1 MPLVVNQVEIS
12 LAKLDTLQD
21 GTLDQCLSKKITPL
35 AWSPLARGKLGT
47 ASPANRE
54 HTGAKVQAG
63 LPETLGTIAKARGQS
78 PPVIALAWLLKH
90 PAGIVPIIGSTN
102 PERIRD
108 AVAATEVDLTR
119 EEWYRLL
126 EAACGSRLP

>member
-21 GTLDQCLSKKITPL
+21 GTLDQCLAKKITPM

-47 ASPANRE
+47 TALTGLEPAGAPTP
-54 HTGAKVQAG
+54 TG
-63 LPETLGTIAKARGQS
+63 LTETLDAMAQAHGQS
-78 PPVIALAWLLKH
+78 RSVMALAWLLKH

-102 PERIRD
+102 PQRIRD

-126 EAACGSRLP
+126 EAAYGSRLP